1 MNTIGV
7 LLNNGAGGF
16 GPHATMT
23 IPGSPD
29 GGAVADFDNDGHL
42 DIVIV
47 SQDDAQA
54 WLLLGNGLGGF
65 AAPVTIPLANGSETV
80 VTADFNRD
88 GNADLALGSS
98 GSGPV
103 ITVRLGNGNGTFQ
116 APTTFG
122 TTTTQSSVLVDD
134 FNNDGNPDLAAH
146 NDGVE
151 LMIIMGNGASGFQP
165 PITIAIPGVSGVIK
179 TGDLT
184 GDGLADLIIG
194 IVSPTENALRQMI
207 GNGSGGFTMSVV
219 VGDDTTDESPV
230 VGDLDSDGDIDL
242 VWPREGGGIVI
253 QLNDGTGTFATTLY
267 LATPPISLPVVADFN
282 NDGRPDIVAP
292 LGGAFQSQVL
302 VFLNTCD
309 QPPADLAVTL
319 QGPTTPVV
327 EGADFTYNIAVTNS
341 GPNPATGVQ
350 LDFSWGSIADLV
362 SVGGS
367 DNCII
372 DRTRLTCPLG
382 TLNTGTAAITVVVRP
397 RAGGTLS
404 SRAGVTGTTAD
415 PNPANNAAFVE
426 TTITPGA
433 STLVVT
439 NTNDSGPGSL
449 FQAIFD
455 ANDAGPRDTIT
466 FNIPGSGPHTITPTT
481 RNLPNIVQPV
491 VIDATTQ
498 PGFTQ
503 AGPRLIEISGENAD
517 NLNGLHLTGNSGGS
531 VIRGLAI
538 NRFPLSGILLVSGG
552 NSIESNFIGT
562 NAAGTAALGNS
573 GDGITVRSAGNTIGG
588 TAAGAGNLIAGNLN
602 DGIDINGAFSNNLVQ
617 GNRIGTN
624 AAGTA
629 AIPNTFQAVFVAG
642 GAANNTIGGTAAAA
656 GNLLSGNGASGILI
670 QGVGTAGNA
679 VLGNFIGTN
688 ATGTAAIPNVNSG
701 VIVSNGAANN
711 SIGGTTAAARNIIA
725 GNTAFGVFLTAAGTT
740 GNTVAGNYIGTNPT
754 GTAAVPNGND
764 GVRIQSPGNTIGG
777 TAAGAGNLISGNLSD
792 GVELNGVGANNNI
805 VQGNRIGTNA
815 DVTTAIPNTFR
826 GVAMF
831 AGASN
836 NTVGGAATGARNIL
850 SGNNTSGIVFSG
862 LGTNGN
868 VASGNFIGTN
878 ATGTAAIPNGAGV
891 VVQLQAANNTI
902 GGPQAAE
909 RNVISGNSQMGVQFV
924 NAGTTGNRVL
934 GNFIGTNATGTGAV
948 PNGAYGV
955 DVSNTAGGNTIG
967 GEQTGEGNVI
977 SGNAISG
984 VAFRGASTDV
994 GANTLVGNLIGT
1006 DASGTGAIGNALQ
1019 GVFVMTSNNRI
1030 GSLTTSIGNAI
1041 AFNGENG
1048 VLISSGTGNAIVNNR
1063 ISSNGLLGIDLF
1075 PTGVTPNDA
1084 TDADGGSNNL
1094 LNFPVLSSA
1103 RTVGNEVK
1111 VQVDLN
1117 PTPSGP
1123 FHVHFYAS
1131 PACDASGAGEGA
1143 TPVGQLTSGPGPG
1156 GGQASFEA
1164 TFPTSLVPAGSVLT
1178 ATVTDS
1184 GNNTSEFSLC
1194 EQVDPTA
1201 GTANRR
1207 SRTRTR
1213 RIR

>member
-1 MNTIGV
+1 M
-7 LLNNGAGGF
+7 
-16 GPHATMT
+16 
-23 IPGSPD
+23 
-29 GGAVADFDNDGHL
+29 
-42 DIVIV
+42 
-47 SQDDAQA
+47 
-54 WLLLGNGLGGF
+54 
-65 AAPVTIPLANGSETV
+65 
-80 VTADFNRD
+80 
-88 GNADLALGSS
+88 
-98 GSGPV
+98 
-103 ITVRLGNGNGTFQ
+103 
-116 APTTFG
+116 
-122 TTTTQSSVLVDD
+122 
-134 FNNDGNPDLAAH
+134 
-146 NDGVE
+146 
-151 LMIIMGNGASGFQP
+151 
-165 PITIAIPGVSGVIK
+165 
-179 TGDLT
+179 
-184 GDGLADLIIG
+184 
-194 IVSPTENALRQMI
+194 
-207 GNGSGGFTMSVV
+207 
-219 VGDDTTDESPV
+219 
-230 VGDLDSDGDIDL
+230 
-242 VWPREGGGIVI
+242 
-253 QLNDGTGTFATTLY
+253 
-267 LATPPISLPVVADFN
+267 
-282 NDGRPDIVAP
+282 
-292 LGGAFQSQVL
+292 
-302 VFLNTCD
+302 
-309 QPPADLAVTL
+309 
-319 QGPTTPVV
+319 V
-327 EGADFTYNIAVTNS
+327 EGTDFTYNIAVTNS

-350 LDFSWGSIADLV
+350 LDFSWGPIADLV

-367 DNCII
+367 DNCTI
-372 DRTRLTCPLG
+372 DRTRLTCLLG
-382 TLNTGTAAITVVVRP
+382 TLNTGTSAITVVVRP
-397 RAGGTLS
+397 RSGGTLS

-415 PNPANNAAFVE
+415 PNPANNAAFIE
-426 TTITPGA
+426 TTVTPGA

-439 NTNDSGPGSL
+439 NTNESGPGSL

-455 ANDAGPRDTIT
+455 ANDPGPRDTIT

-503 AGPRLIEISGENAD
+503 AGPRLIEISGENSVD
-517 NLNGLHLTGNSGGS
+517 MNGLQLTGNSGGS

-538 NRFPLSGILLVSGG
+538 NRFPLSGMFVATGG
-552 NSIESNFIGT
+552 NIIESNFIGT
-562 NAAGTAALGNS
+562 NPTGTAALSNS
-573 GDGITVRSAGNTIGG
+573 GDGITVRSFGNTIGG

-602 DGIDINGAFSNNLVQ
+602 DGIDINGAFSNNLIQ

-629 AIPNTFQAVFVAG
+629 AIPNTFQAVFIAG
-642 GAANNTIGGTAAAA
+642 GATNNTIGGTAAGAS
-656 GNLLSGNGASGILI
+656 NLLSGNGASGIVF
-670 QGVGTAGNA
+670 QGVGTAGNT

-688 ATGTAAIPNVNSG
+688 GTGTAAIPNVNSG

-711 SIGGTTAAARNIIA
+711 TIGGTTAAARNIIS
-725 GNTAFGVFLTAAGTT
+725 GNTTFGVFVLAAGTT
-740 GNTVAGNYIGTNPT
+740 GNTVAGNYIGTNVS

-777 TAAGAGNLISGNLSD
+777 TATGAGNLISGNLSD
-792 GVELNGVGANNNI
+792 GVEFTNASAIDNL

-815 DVTTAIPNTFR
+815 DVTAAIPNTFR

-831 AGASN
+831 GGASN
-836 NTVGGAATGARNIL
+836 NTVGGAAAGARNIL

-878 ATGTAAIPNGAGV
+878 ATGTAAIPNAAGV

-955 DVSNTAGGNTIG
+955 DVSNTASGNTIG

-1030 GSLTTSIGNAI
+1030 GSLTTSIGNTI

-1103 RTVGNEVK
+1103 RTVGNEVM

-1201 GTANRR
+1201 GTANLSITKTDSPDPVTVGSQLTYAISVTNAGPDAASNVVVTDTLPSTLTLVSTSTGSCSGTTTITCTLGSLASGSQITVSIVVTPTAAGEITNTATVSAAGTDNVTWEQLRLDDDDRR
-1207 SRTRTR
+1207 WRRTVDACRHQHERHR
-1213 RIR
+1213 RGLAPSGDPRRQRQRRRPRHNHLQHPRRRGSANLHRQPPRD